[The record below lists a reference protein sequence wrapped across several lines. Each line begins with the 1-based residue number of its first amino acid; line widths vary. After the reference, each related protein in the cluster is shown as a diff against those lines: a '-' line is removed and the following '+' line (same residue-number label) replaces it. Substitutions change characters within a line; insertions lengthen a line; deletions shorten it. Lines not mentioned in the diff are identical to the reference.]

1 MIQQFAKRLMVR
13 LSSDPQ
19 THILLN
25 AGAKGVQKAGFG
37 LAMVWDRLS
46 VPLRWRLAAAMGSNP
61 RDIPQPEGYPGIDL
75 GVDDP
80 IAAIMTVP
88 QFHSFADFFDNA
100 DPASP
105 SLVSA
110 YTQALLY
117 ALVRNLRPEHVVEIG
132 TYRLST
138 SKAICRALH
147 ANGRGMLHTVDPNGS
162 EAIVALI
169 RRWPPELRERL
180 CYYPMS
186 SMEFFTIALYNG
198 WMSEL
203 VFVDGNHDYE
213 YALFDIHSAARI
225 VQPGGFIAIDNIS
238 QGGPLYAAR
247 NFIEN
252 TSGWRECGRSLAS
265 LPQGKVFDLKRSTID
280 NTDLCM
286 IRAPSRYI
294 IGPRPETTG
303 ARETH
308 KSKIDGIELTIA
320 RPASGTLQTQ
330 YVVRVV
336 KPQSSETTTETSVEL
351 RDAVGPIRVAL
362 PWIFTPDDVERIR
375 SVELWLGWSGDKEL
389 ELSERPVFY

>member
-1 MIQQFAKRLMVR
+1 
-13 LSSDPQ
+13 
-19 THILLN
+19 
-25 AGAKGVQKAGFG
+25 
-37 LAMVWDRLS
+37 
-46 VPLRWRLAAAMGSNP
+46 
-61 RDIPQPEGYPGIDL
+61 
-75 GVDDP
+75 
-80 IAAIMTVP
+80 
-88 QFHSFADFFDNA
+88 
-100 DPASP
+100 
-105 SLVSA
+105 
-110 YTQALLY
+110 
-117 ALVRNLRPEHVVEIG
+117 
-132 TYRLST
+132 
-138 SKAICRALH
+138 
-147 ANGRGMLHTVDPNGS
+147 MLHTVDPNGS

-186 SMEFFTIALYNG
+186 SMEFFTIAATTAG
-198 WMSEL
+198 WASWYSSTAIP
-203 VFVDGNHDYE
+203 GYE
-213 YALFDIHSAARI
+213 YALFDITAQRRWL
-225 VQPGGFIAIDNIS
+225 GGFIAIDNIS

>member
-1 MIQQFAKRLMVR
+1 MIDRLARGALRR
-13 LSSDPQ
+13 LAPDAQ
-19 THILLN
+19 THVLLN
-25 AGAKGVQKAGFG
+25 AAAKGVQKAGFG
-37 LAMVWDRLS
+37 LATGWDRWTE
-46 VPLRWRLAAAMGSNP
+46 PLTRRMAAALGRNP
-61 RDIPQPEGYPGIDL
+61 REIAQPDDYPRLDL
-75 GVDDP
+75 GVGDP
-80 IAAIMTVP
+80 IAAIMADPRFRT
-88 QFHSFADFFDNA
+88 FADFFNNA
-100 DPASP
+100 DPTEPA
-105 SLVSA
+105 LVSA

-138 SKAICRALH
+138 SRAICRALH

-162 EAIVALI
+162 KAIVALI

-186 SMEFFTIALYNG
+186 SMEFFTIALFHG
-198 WMSEL
+198 WTSEL

-225 VQPGGFIAIDNIS
+225 VRPGGFVAVDNIS

-252 TSGWRECGRSLAS
+252 TPGWRECGHSLAS
-265 LPQGKVFDLKRSTID
+265 SPQGKAFDIERSTID

-286 IRAPSRYI
+286 IRAPSRYVV
-294 IGPRPETTG
+294 GPRLETSG
-303 ARETH
+303 MQWVDRGR
-308 KSKIDGIELTIA
+308 IDGIELTIA
-320 RPASGTLQTQ
+320 QPASGTLHAQ
-330 YVVRVV
+330 YVVRAV
-336 KPQSSETTTETSVEL
+336 KPQSSETTTETSMEL
-351 RDAVGPIRVAL
+351 HDAVGPTRVAL
-362 PWIFTPDDVERIR
+362 PWIFTPDDMGLMR